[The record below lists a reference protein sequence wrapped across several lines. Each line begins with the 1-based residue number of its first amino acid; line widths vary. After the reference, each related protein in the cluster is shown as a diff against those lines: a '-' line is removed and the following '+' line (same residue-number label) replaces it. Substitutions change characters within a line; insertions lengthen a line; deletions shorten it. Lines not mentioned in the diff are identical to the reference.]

1 MKKVYLLF
9 MVALTVTV
17 ILGKVSH
24 QGEVT
29 DELLLSNIEAL
40 AAYEGPSSRYCVGSG
55 NVKCPDGTKAKYVV
69 RLYDLE

>member
-9 MVALTVTV
+9 MVALVAAV
-17 ILGKVSH
+17 ILGKVSY
-24 QGEVT
+24 QEEVT